1 MSEVCVCVCMHAC
14 VFMCMCVCIT
24 ACMCMYVNNKE
35 REREREREREK
46 ESVCFTMHANL
57 WFYKICLRFS
67 DIMGSSA
74 TKFLNA
80 HYNFFII
87 NSNTVVEHK
96 IIHRAKVHR
105 TTHIFV
111 LLCLWTH
118 SPDLGLMRATL
129 RMVSFS
135 PSKYARSLLHSK
147 QRKED
152 DSSINSCL
160 LYTSPSPRDSGI
172 SRMPSSA

>member
-1 MSEVCVCVCMHAC
+1 MTKLY
-14 VFMCMCVCIT
+14 I
-24 ACMCMYVNNKE
+24 NQRR

-46 ESVCFTMHANL
+46 ESVRFTMHANL

-96 IIHRAKVHR
+96 IIHCAKVHR

-152 DSSINSCL
+152 DSNINSGLIPPIKVCQITPTQQRNREMRMTATL
-160 LYTSPSPRDSGI
+160 RKVALSPSNYTWSLLH
-172 SRMPSSA
+172 S